1 MSEQMREVMRRR
13 HYSHRT
19 EEAYLMWCRQF
30 VEFHGGV
37 SPMRLGEEEVKAFL
51 SHLATARRVSA
62 STQNQALSALLF
74 LFAEVMGRKLDR
86 LNGVERARRAKPLP
100 TVLSRDE
107 ARRLL
112 DALEG
117 TPRLMALLL
126 YGSGLRLNECL
137 QLRVKDVDLERRQIT
152 VRSGKGGKDRVT
164 LLPVAAVAPLREH
177 LARGRLFFEAD
188 RAAGRAGVALPF
200 ALEEKYPR
208 AGEEW
213 AWFWVFP
220 AKGESTDP
228 VSGAVRRHHVHE
240 VVLQRAI
247 RAAAARAG
255 LTKPVTV
262 HTLRHSFA
270 THLLEAGRD
279 IRTIQELLGHS
290 DVSTTMIYTHVINT
304 GGLGITSPADG

>member
-1 MSEQMREVMRRR
+1 
-13 HYSHRT
+13 
-19 EEAYLMWCRQF
+19 
-30 VEFHGGV
+30 
-37 SPMRLGEEEVKAFL
+37 MRLGEAEITAFL
-51 SHLATARRVSA
+51 NHLATERRVAA

-74 LFAEVMGRKLDR
+74 LYGQVMGRNLGEFTG
-86 LNGVERARRAKPLP
+86 LTRARRPRHIP

-112 DALEG
+112 EALEG
-117 TPRLMALLL
+117 TARLMALLL

-137 QLRVKDVDLERRQIT
+137 QLRVKEVDFERRQVT
-152 VRSGKGGKDRVT
+152 VRSGKGAKDRVT

-177 LARGRLFFEAD
+177 LARGRLRFDAD
-188 RAAGRAGVALPF
+188 RHAGRPGVALPF
-200 ALEEKYPR
+200 ALAEKYPR

-213 AWFWVFP
+213 AWFWIFP
-220 AKGESTDP
+220 GKEESEDP
-228 VSGAVRRHHVHE
+228 VSHVTRRHHVHE
-240 VVLQRAI
+240 VFIQRAI

-290 DVSTTMIYTHVINT
+290 DVSTTMIYTHVANI
-304 GGLGITSPADG
+304 GGLGITSPADGNGP